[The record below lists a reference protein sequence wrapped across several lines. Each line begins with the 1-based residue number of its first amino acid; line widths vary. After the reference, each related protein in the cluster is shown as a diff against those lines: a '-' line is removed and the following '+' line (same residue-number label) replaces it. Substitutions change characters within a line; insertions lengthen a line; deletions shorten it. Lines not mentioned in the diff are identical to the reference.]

1 MRRPPPQLLFNVQ
14 ILPDLGIQAKAPAPL
29 TRNNG
34 AEIANRP
41 LKHIVDDHILVLVEI
56 LDFLPG
62 LFQAALDLFGGVT
75 PPGPKAL
82 F

>member
-1 MRRPPPQLLFNVQ
+1 LLLNTQ
-14 ILPDLGIQAKAPAPL
+14 IVPNLGIQAKAPAPL
-29 TRNNG
+29 SRNDG

-41 LKHIVDDHILVLVEI
+41 LKHIVDDPIRVLVET

-75 PPGPKAL
+75 PPGPKA
-82 F
+82 FF